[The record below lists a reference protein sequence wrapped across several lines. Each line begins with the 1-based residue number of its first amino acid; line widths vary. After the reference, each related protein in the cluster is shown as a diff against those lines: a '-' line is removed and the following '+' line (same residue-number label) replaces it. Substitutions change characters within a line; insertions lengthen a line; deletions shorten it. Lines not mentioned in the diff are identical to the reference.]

1 MLWPGQYVD
10 VEVDLAVMP
19 NTATVPTVAIQSGQR
34 APYVF
39 VAKADQS
46 VEMRNVE
53 LAGAEGARTAI
64 SSGLNSGERIVVQ
77 GQLRLSPGAHWYEA
91 EPVPGANPAGPSD
104 KHRPQAAVK
113 TSKP

>member
-1 MLWPGQYVD
+1 
-10 VEVDLAVMP
+10 
-19 NTATVPTVAIQSGQR
+19 VPTLAIQSGQR
-34 APYVF
+34 GPYVF
-39 VAKADQS
+39 VTKADQS

>member
-1 MLWPGQYVD
+1 
-10 VEVDLAVMP
+10 DLAVMP
-19 NTATVPTVAIQSGQR
+19 NTVTVPTVAIQSGQHG
-34 APYVF
+34 PYVF

-46 VEMRNVE
+46 VEMRNVK

-64 SSGLNSGERIVVQ
+64 SSGLNSADRIVVQ

-91 EPVPGANPAGPSD
+91 EPVPGPNQPGRGD
-104 KHRPQAAVK
+104 KRGPQAAVT